1 MSEPELT
8 ALSLTDFAA
17 QLASGA
23 PVPGGGSAS
32 ALAGAMAAALVAMV
46 AQLSLGRPAYAAD
59 DADLRA
65 IIGEAERLRARLLR
79 LTNDDADAYA
89 ALVTAR
95 RMPKDS
101 DTDRSVRSAAVEEAG
116 MAATRVPLEAAR
128 LGGEVLA
135 LAERIAAIGNRNA
148 ASDAGVAAL
157 LAAAAAR
164 GAALNVRINLPGLA
178 AAEPLRD
185 AARHELDA
193 LEVELA
199 GGEARVLAAVAARM
213 T

>member
-65 IIGEAERLRARLLR
+65 ISGEAERLRARLLR

-128 LGGEVLA
+128 LGREVLA

-148 ASDAGVAAL
+148 TSDAGVAAL

-178 AAEPLRD
+178 AGEPLRD

-193 LEVELA
+193 LEAELA